1 MILRLVLAAV
11 LALLLPWHA
20 AAQAPKKGGTLV
32 VGMSQDLPGLDPHPS
47 TSTITYQVLSLVYQG
62 LVDFDRD
69 LKIKPVL
76 AEAWQG
82 APDGKQWTFAL
93 RKGVK
98 FHNGRAM
105 TASDVKF

>member
-1 MILRLVLAAV
+1 MILRLVLVAV
-11 LALLLPWHA
+11 LALLLPFQT
-20 AAQAPKKGGTLV
+20 AAQTPKKGGTLV

-76 AEAWQG
+76 ARN
-82 APDGKQWTFAL
+82 T
-93 RKGVK
+93 
-98 FHNGRAM
+98 
-105 TASDVKF
+105 